1 MLLPVNTHFG
11 IGSVHTN
18 PSPETPIQR
27 EDVLGEHWGYQT
39 GMRPLS
45 ALILGSQVPTP
56 TPHREPQIQRW
67 KVLERHWRYRNRLL
81 LHFHYLFWDRPCD
94 TNPSPRTLNKALTG
108 AGKGNGETKT
118 GCYYLFGSVQLSLW
132 DRQGRQRTLH
142 RGVPIQRCGVLG
154 KVLVI
159 PKRSATTC

>member
-67 KVLERHWRYRNRLL
+67 KVLERHWRYRNGLL

-118 GCYYLFGSVQLSLW
+118 GCYYQRKSVQHPLWVGIAHINLS
-132 DRQGRQRTLH
+132 
-142 RGVPIQRCGVLG
+142 
-154 KVLVI
+154 
-159 PKRSATTC
+159 PKSDSGS